1 MVGDCYAVIS
11 SNAMRYFAEVVR
23 SGSFRSAAENLFV
36 APSAISRQISLIEED
51 LGAPVLDRGRGRGLL
66 KLTAAGEILIQ
77 FVKAQ
82 DSEME
87 RVRSDIEALKG
98 LQRGHVRFG
107 IPETLARDF
116 IPDFLVG
123 FNQRFPRITFEVQV
137 HGTPRLVQLVASH
150 ELDAALTF
158 NPPLQRDV
166 THVYERSLPTR
177 LLVAAG
183 HPLFDRESVRLSD
196 CADYLLALPDSSIS
210 AKRFYDDMFV
220 AAKIRPR
227 SVLVTNSYE
236 MMRSVA
242 MRGLAISLVNEPLGA
257 TGDIPATYR
266 YIHIKDARVKPQRL
280 TLCLR
285 EGRTQ
290 STVTLAFVE
299 YLVQTLKEQAKT
311 K

>member
-1 MVGDCYAVIS
+1 
-11 SNAMRYFAEVVR
+11 MRYFAEVVR
-23 SGSFRSAAENLFV
+23 SRSFRGAAEILFV
-36 APSAISRQISLIEED
+36 APSAISRQIALIEGD

-82 DSEME
+82 ESEME

-107 IPETLARDF
+107 IPETFARDF
-116 IPDFLVG
+116 IPDFLVS
-123 FNQRFPRITFEVQV
+123 FNQRYPRITFEVQV
-137 HGTPRLVQLVASH
+137 HGTPRLVELIASH
-150 ELDAALTF
+150 ELDTALTF
-158 NPPLQRDV
+158 NPPLQQDV
-166 THVYERSLPTR
+166 THVYERAVPTR

-183 HPLFDRESVRLSD
+183 HPLFDRDTVRLSD
-196 CADYLLALPDSSIS
+196 CADYVLALPDSSIG
-210 AKRFYDDMFV
+210 AKRFYDDMFL
-220 AAKIRPR
+220 AAKMRPR
-227 SVLVTNSYE
+227 TLLVTNSYE

-242 MRGLAISLVNEPLGA
+242 MKGLAISIVNEPLSA
-257 TGDIPATYR
+257 PMDAPVTYR
-266 YIHIKDARVKPQRL
+266 YIHIKDGRVKPQRL

-290 STVTLAFVE
+290 SAVTLTFVE
-299 YLVQTLKEQAKT
+299 YLIQALKEQAKT